1 MQFNYMRER
10 VKGAHFADHDDTV
23 RDEGLDIGHHILV
36 SEDSKQLVLPPQLQ
50 NLTIVL
56 LQKWYLLHVKS
67 FVVNF
72 SLNSAMLT
80 IIRFVDIWGQILRV
94 EGLVK
99 VSLLQVKAGFEKASN
114 LDRNWLRC
122 SEKD

>member
-1 MQFNYMRER
+1 
-10 VKGAHFADHDDTV
+10 
-23 RDEGLDIGHHILV
+23 V
-36 SEDSKQLVLPPQLQ
+36 SEYSKQLVLPPQLQ

-56 LQKWYLLHVKS
+56 VQKWYLLHVKS

-72 SLNSAMLT
+72 PLNSAMLT

-94 EGLVK
+94 EELVK
-99 VSLLQVKAGFEKASN
+99 VSLLQVKARLEKASN